1 MIEKISQRE
10 CYGDVTLDD
19 GVRHVLWR
27 TTPEE
32 AEQFIQEFEKVP
44 NLYVADGHH
53 RTAAAFNVGKRREAI
68 AKS

>member
-19 GVRHVLWR
+19 SVRHVLWR

-32 AEQFIQEFEKVP
+32 AEWFVQEFEKVP